1 MTLEQGKPRI
11 DAAAGFDSPL
21 GAAIA
26 GIDRATLDMVRDALA
41 QKRLRLAY
49 QPVVTAAD
57 PSKIAFYEGLIRIL
71 DPSHR
76 VIPAKDFMG
85 AVEGTQM
92 GRQIDVIALQA
103 GLRALAAHPN
113 LRLSLNMSARSIGYP
128 AWGQT
133 LRAGLA
139 AQSDIGA
146 RLILEISESSAMLVP
161 EIVIAFMDE
170 FQREGIA
177 VALDN
182 FGSGQMAIRYF
193 RELFFDIVKIDR
205 QFIRSIDT
213 HPENQTLVAAL
224 ISMSKHFGM
233 FTVAEAVETPEEAAV
248 LQAMGIDCFQ
258 GFLFGAPTMKPIF
271 A

>member
-1 MTLEQGKPRI
+1 MSVERGKPKI
-11 DAAAGFDSPL
+11 DAVAGLASPF
-21 GAAIA
+21 GAAIE

-57 PSKIAFYEGLIRIL
+57 PSKTAFYEGLIRIL

-85 AVEGTQM
+85 VVEDTEM
-92 GRQIDVIALQA
+92 GRQIDVIALEA
-103 GLRALAAHPN
+103 GLRALATHPN

-139 AQSDIGA
+139 AGGDIGA
-146 RLILEISESSAMLVP
+146 RLILEISESSAMMMP
-161 EIVIAFMDE
+161 ESVISLMDE

-193 RELFFDIVKIDR
+193 REFFFDIVKIDR

-213 HPENQTLVAAL
+213 QPENQTLVAAL

-248 LQAMGIDCFQ
+248 LQAMGVDCFQ